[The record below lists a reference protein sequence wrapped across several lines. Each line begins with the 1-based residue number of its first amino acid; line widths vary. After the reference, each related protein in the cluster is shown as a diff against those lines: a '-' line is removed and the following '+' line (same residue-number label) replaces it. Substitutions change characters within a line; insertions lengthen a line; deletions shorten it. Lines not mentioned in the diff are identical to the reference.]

1 MKNSSHIIIFSD
13 TLEMPPRET
22 ASIIAPFCIVFKV
35 LNMASDLDGMIS
47 DLSTSK
53 NTNIMKELRM
63 ET

>member
-1 MKNSSHIIIFSD
+1 
-13 TLEMPPRET
+13 MPPRET

-35 LNMASDLDGMIS
+35 LNMVSDLDGMIS

-53 NTNIMKELRM
+53 NTNIMRELRM